1 MALEFALNGT
11 AAPSAPIDCVVVG
24 IYSDNSLTPSGSA
37 IDDASGGRLK
47 ALAERGDIGGK
58 IGRTEMLHDLP
69 GVTAPR
75 VLVIGLGD
83 AGKFG
88 VPQYLKAIGDATRAL
103 KTGTVKSAL
112 LTLPEV
118 EVKDR
123 DAAWNI
129 RQAAITADHG
139 MYRYTA
145 TLGAKNK
152 KREEKGLERL
162 EISGSDALALAHG
175 QAIAAGVAFTRE
187 LGNLPPNIC
196 NPQYLADQGMAFADR
211 FEGVECEVLG
221 DAEME
226 ALGMGALL
234 AVARASANRPKLVI
248 MKWNGGGDAKPYVLV
263 GKGITFDTGGVNLK
277 TQGGIEEM

>member
-11 AAPSAPIDCVVVG
+11 AATSAPVDCVVVG
-24 IYSDNSLTPSGSA
+24 MYSDNSLTPAAAA
-37 IDDASGGRLK
+37 IDEASGGRLK

-58 IGRTEMLHDLP
+58 IGRTAMLHDLT

-75 VLVIGLGD
+75 VLVIGLGE

-88 VPQYLKAIGDATRAL
+88 VPQYLKAVGDATRVL
-103 KTGTVKSAL
+103 KNGTVKSAL
-112 LTLPEV
+112 LTLSDV
-118 EVKDR
+118 EVKER

-129 RQAAITADHG
+129 RQAAIAADHA

-162 EISGSDALALAHG
+162 EISGSDSDALAHG

-187 LGNLPPNIC
+187 LGHLPPNIC
-196 NPQYLADQGMAFADR
+196 NPAYLAEQAQELAGERALQPRRSVDWKSLLLWALLVGGA
-211 FEGVECEVLG
+211 VLV
-221 DAEME
+221 A
-226 ALGMGALL
+226 ALGLSLL
-234 AVARASANRPKLVI
+234 RQPPR
-248 MKWNGGGDAKPYVLV
+248 D
-263 GKGITFDTGGVNLK
+263 
-277 TQGGIEEM
+277 